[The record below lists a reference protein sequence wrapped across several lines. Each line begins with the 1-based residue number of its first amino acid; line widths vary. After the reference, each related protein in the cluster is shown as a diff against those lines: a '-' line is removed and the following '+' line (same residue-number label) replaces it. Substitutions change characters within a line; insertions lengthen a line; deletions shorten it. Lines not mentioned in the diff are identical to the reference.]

1 MLLDLNSYSEDK
13 ISILYFVHNV
23 FVGINTCQYRYTRKL
38 SSQPIN
44 KLKVVL
50 LLISSYIVVEI
61 ISGLLTGSLALIA
74 DAGHMLADAGGLTL
88 ALFAINFSSKP
99 ATPQRTYG
107 FYRIEILA
115 ALANSAVLILVSVY
129 IIYDAYE
136 RIIEPPQIKG
146 TALIIVG
153 SIGLVVNLVGII
165 ILKGHAKENLNI
177 EGAYL
182 EVLKDTLGSI
192 GVVVVG
198 VVTSISEF
206 YLVDPIISVGLAF
219 YILPRTWSLMKKS
232 INILMEGVPIN
243 ISYEE
248 VKKAILQ
255 IKGVTGVF
263 DIHIWAITSGM
274 DAITAHVVVSDPSK
288 SQTILKDISSMLEK
302 RFKITH
308 TTIQIETYHT

>member
-1 MLLDLNSYSEDK
+1 M
-13 ISILYFVHNV
+13 
-23 FVGINTCQYRYTRKL
+23 
-38 SSQPIN
+38 SSQQISR
-44 KLKVVL
+44 LKIVL
-50 LLISSYIVVEI
+50 LLISSYIVVEV
-61 ISGLLTGSLALIA
+61 ISGLLTGSLTLIA
-74 DAGHMLADAGGLTL
+74 DAGHMFTDAGGLTL

-99 ATPQRTYG
+99 ATPRRTYG

-115 ALANSAVLILVSVY
+115 ALVNSAVLILVSIY

-153 SIGLVVNLVGII
+153 TIGLVVNLVGMN
-165 ILKGHAKENLNI
+165 ILKGDAKENLNI

-182 EVLKDTLGSI
+182 EVLKDTLGSV

-198 VVTSISEF
+198 IITSISEF
-206 YLVDPIISVGLAF
+206 YLADPIISVGLAF

-232 INILMEGVPIN
+232 INILMEGVPMN

-255 IKGVTGVF
+255 IKGVTGIF
-263 DIHIWAITSGM
+263 DIHIWTITSGM
-274 DAITAHVVVSDPSK
+274 DAITAHVIVSDPSK
-288 SQTILKDISSMLEK
+288 SQTILKEISSMLEK

>member
-1 MLLDLNSYSEDK
+1 
-13 ISILYFVHNV
+13 
-23 FVGINTCQYRYTRKL
+23 L
-38 SSQPIN
+38 SSQQIN
-44 KLKVVL
+44 KLKIVL
-50 LLISSYIVVEI
+50 LLISSYIVVEV

-74 DAGHMLADAGGLTL
+74 DAGHMLTDAGGLTL

-153 SIGLVVNLVGII
+153 TIGLVVNLVGMS
-165 ILKGHAKENLNI
+165 ILKSHANENLNI

-182 EVLKDTLGSI
+182 EVLKDTLGSV
-192 GVVVVG
+192 GVIVVG
-198 VVTSISEF
+198 VITSISEF
-206 YLVDPIISVGLAF
+206 YLVDPIISIGLAF
-219 YILPRTWSLMKKS
+219 YILPRIWSLMKKS

-248 VKKAILQ
+248 VKRAILQ

-263 DIHIWAITSGM
+263 DIHIWTITSGM

-288 SQTILKDISSMLEK
+288 SQIILKEISSMLEK

>member
-1 MLLDLNSYSEDK
+1 
-13 ISILYFVHNV
+13 
-23 FVGINTCQYRYTRKL
+23 L
-38 SSQPIN
+38 SSQQIN
-44 KLKVVL
+44 KLKIVL
-50 LLISSYIVVEI
+50 LLISSYIVVEV

-74 DAGHMLADAGGLTL
+74 DAGHMLTDAGSLTL

-153 SIGLVVNLVGII
+153 SIGLVVNLVGMS
-165 ILKGHAKENLNI
+165 ILKRHANDNLNI

-182 EVLKDTLGSI
+182 EVLKDTLGSV

-198 VVTSISEF
+198 VITSISEF
-206 YLVDPIISVGLAF
+206 YLVDPMISIGLAF
-219 YILPRTWSLMKKS
+219 YMLPRIWSLMKKS
-232 INILMEGVPIN
+232 TNILMEGVPIN

-263 DIHIWAITSGM
+263 DIHIWTITSGM

-288 SQTILKDISSMLEK
+288 SQIILKEISSMLEK

>member
-1 MLLDLNSYSEDK
+1 M
-13 ISILYFVHNV
+13 
-23 FVGINTCQYRYTRKL
+23 
-38 SSQPIN
+38 SSQQIN
-44 KLKVVL
+44 KLKIVL
-50 LLISSYIVVEI
+50 LLISSYIVVEV

-74 DAGHMLADAGGLTL
+74 DAGHMLTDAGGLTL

-153 SIGLVVNLVGII
+153 TIGLVVNLVGMK
-165 ILKGHAKENLNI
+165 ILKGHANENLNI

-182 EVLKDTLGSI
+182 EVLKDTLGSV

-198 VVTSISEF
+198 VITSISEF
-206 YLVDPIISVGLAF
+206 YLVDPIISIGLAF
-219 YILPRTWSLMKKS
+219 YMLPRIWSLMKKS

-263 DIHIWAITSGM
+263 DIHIWTITSGM

-288 SQTILKDISSMLEK
+288 SQIILKEISSMLEK

>member
-1 MLLDLNSYSEDK
+1 M
-13 ISILYFVHNV
+13 
-23 FVGINTCQYRYTRKL
+23 
-38 SSQPIN
+38 SSQQIS
-44 KLKVVL
+44 KLKLVL
-50 LLISSYIVVEI
+50 LLISSYIIVEF

-115 ALANSAVLILVSVY
+115 ALANSAVLILVSIY

-146 TALIIVG
+146 TAVIIVG
-153 SIGLVVNLVGII
+153 TIGLVVNLVGMY
-165 ILKGHAKENLNI
+165 ILKGHVSESLNI

-182 EVLKDTLGSI
+182 EVLKDTLGSV

-198 VVTSISEF
+198 VITSISEF
-206 YLVDPIISVGLAF
+206 YLIDPIISVGLAF

-243 ISYEE
+243 ISYDE

-255 IKGVTGVF
+255 IKGVTGIF
-263 DIHIWAITSGM
+263 DIHIWTITSGM

-288 SQTILKDISSMLEK
+288 SQIILKEISSMLEK

>member
-1 MLLDLNSYSEDK
+1 
-13 ISILYFVHNV
+13 
-23 FVGINTCQYRYTRKL
+23 L
-38 SSQPIN
+38 SSQQIN
-44 KLKVVL
+44 KLKIVL
-50 LLISSYIVVEI
+50 LLILSYIVVEV

-107 FYRIEILA
+107 FFRIELLA

-153 SIGLVVNLVGII
+153 TIGLVVNLVGMY
-165 ILKGHAKENLNI
+165 ILKGHANENLNI

-182 EVLKDTLGSI
+182 EVLKDTLGSV

-198 VVTSISEF
+198 VITSISEF
-206 YLVDPIISVGLAF
+206 YLVDPIISIGLAF
-219 YILPRTWSLMKKS
+219 YILPRIWSLMKKS

-263 DIHIWAITSGM
+263 DIHIWTITSGM

-288 SQTILKDISSMLEK
+288 SQIILKEISSILEN

>member
-1 MLLDLNSYSEDK
+1 
-13 ISILYFVHNV
+13 
-23 FVGINTCQYRYTRKL
+23 L
-38 SSQPIN
+38 SSQQIS
-44 KLKVVL
+44 KLKLVL
-50 LLISSYIVVEI
+50 LLISSYIIVEF

-115 ALANSAVLILVSVY
+115 ALANSAVLILVSIY

-153 SIGLVVNLVGII
+153 TIGLVVNLVGMY
-165 ILKGHAKENLNI
+165 ILKGHVSESLNI

-182 EVLKDTLGSI
+182 EVLKDTLGSV

-198 VVTSISEF
+198 VITSISEF
-206 YLVDPIISVGLAF
+206 YLIDPIISVGLAF

-243 ISYEE
+243 ISYDE

-255 IKGVTGVF
+255 IKGVTGIF
-263 DIHIWAITSGM
+263 DIHIWTITSGM

-288 SQTILKDISSMLEK
+288 SQIILKEISSMLEK

>member
-1 MLLDLNSYSEDK
+1 M
-13 ISILYFVHNV
+13 
-23 FVGINTCQYRYTRKL
+23 
-38 SSQPIN
+38 SSQQIN
-44 KLKVVL
+44 KLKIVL
-50 LLISSYIVVEI
+50 LLISSYIVVEV

-74 DAGHMLADAGGLTL
+74 DAGHMLTDAGGLTL

-153 SIGLVVNLVGII
+153 SIGLVVNLVGMS
-165 ILKGHAKENLNI
+165 ILKRHANDNLNI

-182 EVLKDTLGSI
+182 EVLKDTLGSV
-192 GVVVVG
+192 GVIVVG
-198 VVTSISEF
+198 VITSISEF
-206 YLVDPIISVGLAF
+206 YLVDPIISIGLAF
-219 YILPRTWSLMKKS
+219 YMLPRIWSLMKKS

-263 DIHIWAITSGM
+263 DIHIWTITSGM

-288 SQTILKDISSMLEK
+288 SQIILKEISSMLEK

>member
-1 MLLDLNSYSEDK
+1 M
-13 ISILYFVHNV
+13 
-23 FVGINTCQYRYTRKL
+23 
-38 SSQPIN
+38 SSQQITR
-44 KLKVVL
+44 LKIVL
-50 LLISSYIVVEI
+50 LLISSYIAVEVI
-61 ISGLLTGSLALIA
+61 GGLLTGSLALIA
-74 DAGHMLADAGGLTL
+74 DAGHMLTDAGGLAL
-88 ALFAINFSSKP
+88 ALFAINFSTKP

-115 ALANSAVLILVSVY
+115 ALANGAVLILVSIY
-129 IIYDAYE
+129 I
-136 RIIEPPQIKG
+136 
-146 TALIIVG
+146 L
-153 SIGLVVNLVGII
+153 
-165 ILKGHAKENLNI
+165 LKVHAKDNLNI

-182 EVLKDTLGSI
+182 EVLKDTLGSVSVI
-192 GVVVVG
+192 LVG
-198 VVTSISEF
+198 VIIFTTKF
-206 YLVDPIISVGLAF
+206 YLADPIISVGLAF

-232 INILMEGVPIN
+232 INILMEGVPMN

-263 DIHIWAITSGM
+263 DMHIWTITSGM

-288 SQTILKDISSMLEK
+288 SQTILKEISSILEK

>member
-1 MLLDLNSYSEDK
+1 
-13 ISILYFVHNV
+13 
-23 FVGINTCQYRYTRKL
+23 L
-38 SSQPIN
+38 SSQQISR
-44 KLKVVL
+44 LKIVL
-50 LLISSYIVVEI
+50 LLISSYIVVEV
-61 ISGLLTGSLALIA
+61 ISGLLTGSLTLIA
-74 DAGHMLADAGGLTL
+74 DAGHMFTDAGGLTL

-136 RIIEPPQIKG
+136 RIIDPPQIKG
-146 TALIIVG
+146 AALVIVG
-153 SIGLVVNLVGII
+153 SVGLLVNLVGMI
-165 ILKGHAKENLNI
+165 ILKSHAKENLNI

-182 EVLKDTLGSI
+182 EVLKDTLGS
-192 GVVVVG
+192 VG
-198 VVTSISEF
+198 VVAVGVITSISEF
-206 YLVDPIISVGLAF
+206 YVADPIISIGLAF

-232 INILMEGVPIN
+232 INILMEGVPMN

-263 DIHIWAITSGM
+263 DIHIWTITSGM

-288 SQTILKDISSMLEK
+288 SLTILKEISSMLEK

>member
-1 MLLDLNSYSEDK
+1 M
-13 ISILYFVHNV
+13 
-23 FVGINTCQYRYTRKL
+23 
-38 SSQPIN
+38 SSQQIN
-44 KLKVVL
+44 KLKIVL
-50 LLISSYIVVEI
+50 LLILSYIVVEV

-129 IIYDAYE
+129 IIYDSYE

-153 SIGLVVNLVGII
+153 TIGLVVNLVGMY
-165 ILKGHAKENLNI
+165 ILKGHANENLNI

-182 EVLKDTLGSI
+182 EVLKDTLGSV

-198 VVTSISEF
+198 VITSISEF
-206 YLVDPIISVGLAF
+206 YLVDPIISIGLAF
-219 YILPRTWSLMKKS
+219 YILPRIWSLMKKS

-263 DIHIWAITSGM
+263 DIHIWTITSGM

-288 SQTILKDISSMLEK
+288 SQIILKEISSILEN

>member
-1 MLLDLNSYSEDK
+1 
-13 ISILYFVHNV
+13 
-23 FVGINTCQYRYTRKL
+23 L
-38 SSQPIN
+38 SSQQIS
-44 KLKVVL
+44 KLKLVL
-50 LLISSYIVVEI
+50 LLISSYIIVEF

-146 TALIIVG
+146 TALLIVG
-153 SIGLVVNLVGII
+153 TIGLVVNLVGMY
-165 ILKGHAKENLNI
+165 ILKGHVSESLNI

-182 EVLKDTLGSI
+182 EVLKDTLGSV

-198 VVTSISEF
+198 VITSISEF
-206 YLVDPIISVGLAF
+206 YLIDPIISVGLAF

-243 ISYEE
+243 ISYDE

-255 IKGVTGVF
+255 IKGVTGIF
-263 DIHIWAITSGM
+263 DIHIWTITSGM

-288 SQTILKDISSMLEK
+288 SQIILKEISSMLEK

>member
-1 MLLDLNSYSEDK
+1 
-13 ISILYFVHNV
+13 
-23 FVGINTCQYRYTRKL
+23 L
-38 SSQPIN
+38 SSQQIN
-44 KLKVVL
+44 KLKIVL
-50 LLISSYIVVEI
+50 LLISSYIVVEV

-74 DAGHMLADAGGLTL
+74 DAGHMLTDAGGLTL

-153 SIGLVVNLVGII
+153 TIGLVVNLVGMK
-165 ILKGHAKENLNI
+165 ILKGHANENLNI

-182 EVLKDTLGSI
+182 EVLKDTLGSV

-198 VVTSISEF
+198 VITSISEF
-206 YLVDPIISVGLAF
+206 YLVDPIISIGLAF
-219 YILPRTWSLMKKS
+219 YMLPRIWSLMKKS

-263 DIHIWAITSGM
+263 DIHIWTITSGM

-288 SQTILKDISSMLEK
+288 SQIILKEISSMLEK

>member
-1 MLLDLNSYSEDK
+1 M
-13 ISILYFVHNV
+13 
-23 FVGINTCQYRYTRKL
+23 
-38 SSQPIN
+38 SSQQIN
-44 KLKVVL
+44 KLKIVL
-50 LLISSYIVVEI
+50 LLISSYIVVEV

-74 DAGHMLADAGGLTL
+74 DAGHMLTDAGGLTL

-153 SIGLVVNLVGII
+153 TIGLIVNLVGMK
-165 ILKGHAKENLNI
+165 ILKGHANENLNI

-182 EVLKDTLGSI
+182 EVLKDTLGSV

-198 VVTSISEF
+198 VITSISEF
-206 YLVDPIISVGLAF
+206 YLIDPIISIGLAF
-219 YILPRTWSLMKKS
+219 YMLPRIWSLMKKS

-263 DIHIWAITSGM
+263 DIHIWTITSGM

-288 SQTILKDISSMLEK
+288 SQIILKEISSMLEK

>member
-1 MLLDLNSYSEDK
+1 
-13 ISILYFVHNV
+13 
-23 FVGINTCQYRYTRKL
+23 L
-38 SSQPIN
+38 SSQQIN
-44 KLKVVL
+44 RLKIVL
-50 LLISSYIVVEI
+50 LLTSSYIVVEV

-99 ATPQRTYG
+99 ATPRRTYG

-115 ALANSAVLILVSVY
+115 ALVNSAVLILVSIY

-153 SIGLVVNLVGII
+153 TIGLVVNLVGMN
-165 ILKGHAKENLNI
+165 ILKGDAKENLNI

-182 EVLKDTLGSI
+182 EVLKDTLGSV

-198 VVTSISEF
+198 IITSISEF
-206 YLVDPIISVGLAF
+206 YLADPIISVGLAF

-232 INILMEGVPIN
+232 INILMEGVPMN

-255 IKGVTGVF
+255 IKGVTGIF
-263 DIHIWAITSGM
+263 DIHIWTITSGM
-274 DAITAHVVVSDPSK
+274 DAITAHVIVSDPSK
-288 SQTILKDISSMLEK
+288 SQTILKEISSMLEK

>member
-1 MLLDLNSYSEDK
+1 
-13 ISILYFVHNV
+13 
-23 FVGINTCQYRYTRKL
+23 L
-38 SSQPIN
+38 SSQQIS
-44 KLKVVL
+44 KLKLVL
-50 LLISSYIVVEI
+50 LLISSYIVVEF

-88 ALFAINFSSKP
+88 ALFAINFSTKP

-153 SIGLVVNLVGII
+153 TIGLVVNLVGMY
-165 ILKGHAKENLNI
+165 ILKGHATENLNI

-182 EVLKDTLGSI
+182 EVLKDTLGSV

-198 VVTSISEF
+198 VITSISEF
-206 YLVDPIISVGLAF
+206 YLIDPIISVGLAF

-255 IKGVTGVF
+255 IKGVTGIF
-263 DIHIWAITSGM
+263 EIHIWTITSGM

-288 SQTILKDISSMLEK
+288 SQTILKEISSMLEN

>member
-1 MLLDLNSYSEDK
+1 M
-13 ISILYFVHNV
+13 
-23 FVGINTCQYRYTRKL
+23 
-38 SSQPIN
+38 SSQQIS
-44 KLKVVL
+44 KLKLVL
-50 LLISSYIVVEI
+50 LLISSYIVVEF

-88 ALFAINFSSKP
+88 ALFAINFSTKP

-153 SIGLVVNLVGII
+153 TIGLVVNLVGMY
-165 ILKGHAKENLNI
+165 ILKGHATENLNI

-182 EVLKDTLGSI
+182 EVLKDTLGSV

-198 VVTSISEF
+198 VITSISEF
-206 YLVDPIISVGLAF
+206 YLIDPIISVGLAF

-255 IKGVTGVF
+255 IKGVTGIF
-263 DIHIWAITSGM
+263 EIHIWTITSGM

-288 SQTILKDISSMLEK
+288 SQTILKEISSMLEN

>member
-1 MLLDLNSYSEDK
+1 
-13 ISILYFVHNV
+13 
-23 FVGINTCQYRYTRKL
+23 L
-38 SSQPIN
+38 SSQQIN
-44 KLKVVL
+44 KLKIVL
-50 LLISSYIVVEI
+50 LLISSYIVVEV

-74 DAGHMLADAGGLTL
+74 DAGHMLTDAGGLTL

-153 SIGLVVNLVGII
+153 TIGLVVNLVGMK
-165 ILKGHAKENLNI
+165 ILKGHANENLNI

-182 EVLKDTLGSI
+182 EVLKDTLGSV
-192 GVVVVG
+192 GVIVVG
-198 VVTSISEF
+198 VITSISEF
-206 YLVDPIISVGLAF
+206 YLVDPIISIGLAF
-219 YILPRTWSLMKKS
+219 YMLPRIWSLMKKS

-263 DIHIWAITSGM
+263 DIHIWTITSGM

-288 SQTILKDISSMLEK
+288 SQIILKEISSMLEK

>member
-1 MLLDLNSYSEDK
+1 M
-13 ISILYFVHNV
+13 
-23 FVGINTCQYRYTRKL
+23 
-38 SSQPIN
+38 SSQQIS
-44 KLKVVL
+44 KLKLVL
-50 LLISSYIVVEI
+50 LLISSYIIVEF

-153 SIGLVVNLVGII
+153 TIGLVVNLVGMY
-165 ILKGHAKENLNI
+165 ILKGHVSESLNI

-182 EVLKDTLGSI
+182 EVLKDTLGSV

-198 VVTSISEF
+198 VITSISEF
-206 YLVDPIISVGLAF
+206 YLIDPIISVGLAF
-219 YILPRTWSLMKKS
+219 YILPRTWSLMKRS

-243 ISYEE
+243 ISYDE

-255 IKGVTGVF
+255 IKGVTGIF
-263 DIHIWAITSGM
+263 DIHIWTITSGM

-288 SQTILKDISSMLEK
+288 SQIILKEISSMLEK